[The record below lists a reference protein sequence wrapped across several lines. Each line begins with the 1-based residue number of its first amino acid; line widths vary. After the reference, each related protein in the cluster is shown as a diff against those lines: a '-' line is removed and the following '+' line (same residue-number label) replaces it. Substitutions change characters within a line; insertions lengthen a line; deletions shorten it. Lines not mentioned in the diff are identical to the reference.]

1 MVTLQDLG
9 TPEKN
14 TWCPGCGNFGI
25 LMAFKRALI
34 DLGLERDQVMLVS
47 GIGCHGK
54 MVNHVN
60 VNGFHGIHG
69 RGLPLATGIKLA
81 NSDLKVVC
89 FQGDADCYDEGMEHF
104 IPACRRN
111 VDMTLIV
118 HDNMIL
124 GLTTG
129 QATSTSE
136 QGFKTKSTP
145 FGAIP
150 PPVKPLALALASD
163 ATFVARGFAGD
174 MLHLQKLIVEAVK
187 HRGFA
192 LLDVFQPCV
201 TFNYLNTYDFFRKR
215 VYKLEETGHDV
226 TDKQKALEKAF
237 EWGDK
242 IPIGVLYKVER
253 PTYRDSLPQLAE
265 KPLIKQKIE
274 GTDIT
279 DILAEFM

>member
-1 MVTLQDLG
+1 MTTMKDLG
-9 TPEKN
+9 TPKKN
-14 TWCPGCGNFGI
+14 TWCPACGNFGI

-34 DLGLERDQVMLVS
+34 DLGLERDQVVLVS

-54 MVNHVN
+54 MVNYVN

-81 NSDLKVVC
+81 NSDLTVVC

-104 IPACRRN
+104 IHTCRRN
-111 VDMTLIV
+111 LDMTLIV

-129 QATSTSE
+129 QTTSTS
-136 QGFKTKSTP
+136 QRGFKTKSTP
-145 FGAIP
+145 FGSIP
-150 PPVKPLALALASD
+150 SPVKPLALALVSD
-163 ATFVARGFAGD
+163 ATFVSRGFAGD

-192 LLDVFQPCV
+192 LIDVFQPCV
-201 TFNYLNTYDFFRKR
+201 TFNRVNTYDFFKKR
-215 VYKLEETGHDV
+215 VYKLEETDHDV
-226 TDKQKALEKAF
+226 TDKQKALEKAL

-242 IPIGVLYKVER
+242 IPIGILYKVER

-265 KPLIKQKIE
+265 KPLTKQEIKGI
-274 GTDIT
+274 DIT
-279 DILAEFM
+279 DTLEKLT

>member
-1 MVTLQDLG
+1 
-9 TPEKN
+9 
-14 TWCPGCGNFGI
+14 
-25 LMAFKRALI
+25 
-34 DLGLERDQVMLVS
+34 
-47 GIGCHGK
+47 
-54 MVNHVN
+54 

-69 RGLPLATGIKLA
+69 RGLPLAAGIKLA
-81 NSDLKVVC
+81 NSNLKVVC

-111 VDMTLIV
+111 VDLTLIV

-129 QATSTSE
+129 QATATSE

-145 FGAIP
+145 FGSIP

-242 IPIGVLYKVER
+242 IPIGILYKVER
-253 PTYRDSLPQLAE
+253 PTYQDGLPQLAE

>member
-34 DLGLERDQVMLVS
+34 DLGLERDQVVLVS

-81 NSDLKVVC
+81 NSNLEVVC

-111 VDMTLIV
+111 IDLTLIV

-129 QATSTSE
+129 QATATSE

-145 FGAIP
+145 FGSIP

>member
-1 MVTLQDLG
+1 MVTLQDLR
-9 TPEKN
+9 TPQKN

-34 DLGLERDQVMLVS
+34 DLGLERDQVVLVS

-81 NSDLKVVC
+81 NSNLEVVC

-104 IPACRRN
+104 IHACRRN
-111 VDMTLIV
+111 VDLTLIV

-136 QGFKTKSTP
+136 KGFKTKSTP

-150 PPVKPLALALASD
+150 PPVKPLALALVSD

-174 MLHLQKLIVEAVK
+174 MLHLQKLVVEAVK

-215 VYKLEETGHDV
+215 VYKLEKTGHDI